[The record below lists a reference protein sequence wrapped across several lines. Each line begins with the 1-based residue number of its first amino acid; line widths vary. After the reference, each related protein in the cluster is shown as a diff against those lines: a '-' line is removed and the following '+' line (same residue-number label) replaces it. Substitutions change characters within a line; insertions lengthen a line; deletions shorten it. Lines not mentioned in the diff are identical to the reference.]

1 MIANVSINFK
11 YIGGQGL
18 KGPVS
23 QLQNALSNN
32 YFANTEMYNPNSLVN
47 SGEEEEFNSFDWITD
62 KATDKINDW
71 FS

>member
-1 MIANVSINFK
+1 
-11 YIGGQGL
+11 
-18 KGPVS
+18 
-23 QLQNALSNN
+23 
-32 YFANTEMYNPNSLVN
+32 MYNPNSLVN